1 MTSYREGPDIWLPLL
16 PHRKLL
22 LVAEILLA
30 YVRVRRQ
37 VNKADL
43 REVLESLRQTRT
55 RFVVSDPDEA
65 KVTGYRLGWAVQK
78 TLRWVPGDTRCLTQ
92 SLALTVLLARRG
104 IPSNVIIGVSTGET
118 FGAHAWVEHDGQ
130 ALLPALPMGRAFQRL
145 AQV

>member
-1 MTSYREGPDIWLPLL
+1 VTSYPEGHDIWLPLL

-22 LVAEILLA
+22 LIAEILLA
-30 YVRVRRQ
+30 YLRVRRQ
-37 VNKADL
+37 INRTDL
-43 REVLESLRQTRT
+43 REVLASLRHTR
-55 RFVVSDPDEA
+55 RRYEVSDPDEA

-92 SLALTVLLARRG
+92 SLALTILLTRRG
-104 IPSNVIIGVSTGET
+104 IPSRVIIGVRTGET